1 MRKRRPPPGRRP
13 HSYGDPDPPRA
24 AESATA
30 GGDDSVTTPTIRLWI
45 DPTCPWAWQTSK
57 WTRGLRDEGLVE
69 LEWSLFSLELQAM
82 PDVPF
87 DEAARRGGDALRSLA
102 LARSK
107 LGAAEFE
114 RLYVAMG
121 SHVHDQGERVSGDV
135 VRAAAAEAGLV
146 QVVVDATSD
155 DRWADEVTTEFS
167 EAHRSGVF
175 GVPTISIDG
184 TKPMFGPVFAVAPSG
199 DDSRT
204 LLGHVRWLAER
215 PDFFELKR
223 LRDRKPGAGA

>member
-1 MRKRRPPPGRRP
+1 MRR
-13 HSYGDPDPPRA
+13 
-24 AESATA
+24 ESACSV
-30 GGDDSVTTPTIRLWI
+30 DDSVTAPTIRLWI

-57 WTRGLRDEGLVE
+57 WARSLKGEGFVE

-87 DEAARRGGDALRSLA
+87 DEAARRGGEALRSLA

-107 LGAAEFE
+107 LGAGAFE
-114 RLYVAMG
+114 RLYVAIG
-121 SHVHDQGERVSGDV
+121 SHVHDQGERISGDV
-135 VRAAAAEAGLV
+135 VRAAAAEAAMEGV
-146 QVVVDATSD
+146 AVDAISD
-155 DRWADEVTTEFS
+155 DRWANEVTTEFS

-175 GVPTISIDG
+175 GVPTISIDA
-184 TKPMFGPVFAVAPSG
+184 TKPMFGPVFAVAPRG
-199 DDSRT
+199 ADARA

-223 LRDRKPGAGA
+223 VRDRKPGAGA